1 MNFKSN
7 KILSRD
13 FYIILAVVVCL
24 FFIKVFTHGIV
35 ISLGGDELLKWGLA
49 NDFIFFN
56 LIIHLLTM
64 KCDGH
69 IGFRLNYPLHL
80 LTISGDITWQL

>member
-1 MNFKSN
+1 MSFKSN

-35 ISLGGDELLKWGLA
+35 ISLGGDELIKWGLA
-49 NDFIFFN
+49 NDFIFF
-56 LIIHLLTM
+56 
-64 KCDGH
+64 
-69 IGFRLNYPLHL
+69 LNYAS
-80 LTISGDITWQL
+80 ISRENRACKL